1 MPPNGCLLI
10 KINWKKSG
18 KGVIGIFDFRI
29 YWHFIVVAFCQI
41 PFGRC
46 VICARRGIWQLKAH
60 FIPLLMTKFCH
71 HVHARRVRELGKVL
85 AIYFA
90 KKKRSKWL
98 SSFFSSFSIFSS
110 RPVFPLKAHDM
121 TTWCQSLLVSPDNV
135 RS

>member
-71 HVHARRVRELGKVL
+71 HVHARRESEWEWELGKVL

-98 SSFFSSFSIFSS
+98 SSFFSLLFYFLITTSFSIRSTRHDNLMS
-110 RPVFPLKAHDM
+110 VFI
-121 TTWCQSLLVSPDNV
+121 S
-135 RS
+135 